1 MKKLICLCLAMLL
14 LLGCFTACGSNAP
27 EETTAPTVKE
37 PEGEGEV
44 LRILTLGNSGTVD
57 SCHLLNLVAA
67 AEGYEG
73 ELYVGTLYYSGCK
86 LYQHVNFIKSGEKVY
101 NLYLSSSTTPNQ
113 PPQILDAVSMQDA
126 LTFQYWDIIILQT
139 TAGEGDDDVAFT
151 DGRIQFIQNYV
162 REQVKNPNFR
172 FAFVHTGVSA
182 SDPELI
188 AMYPYSPNG
197 YAENYAKYNN
207 DRLAYYM
214 AFLDRLERF
223 VYTDETFDFIIP
235 TGAAV
240 MNVWTSYMTEKDI
253 HRDYTHTTD
262 FGRVVQAYCYYCRV
276 AGIEQLEEIK
286 LDSIPKNFLKSA
298 VDKSQDRPLTEMEKA
313 IILESVNN
321 ALANPLEVTQSQYT
335 TAP

>member
-1 MKKLICLCLAMLL
+1 MKKLICLCLAVLL
-14 LLGCFTACGSNAP
+14 MLGCFTACGSNTPA
-27 EETTAPTVKE
+27 ETTAPAVKE

-57 SCHLLNLVAA
+57 SCHMLNLVAA

-101 NLYLSSSTTPNQ
+101 NLYLSSSTTPGN
-113 PPQILDAVSMQDA
+113 PPQILEAVSMQDA
-126 LTFQYWDIIILQT
+126 LTFQYWDIIILQS
-139 TAGEGDDDVAFT
+139 TAGEVTDSATFE

-162 REQVKNPNFR
+162 RENVKNPNFR
-172 FAFVHTGVSA
+172 FAFHHTGVSA

-197 YAENYAKYNN
+197 YAQSYAKYNN
-207 DRLAYYM
+207 DRLAYYQAALS
-214 AFLDRLERF
+214 AFESHI
-223 VYTDETFDFIIP
+223 YTDETFDFIIP
-235 TGAAV
+235 SGPAL

-262 FGRVVQAYCYYCRV
+262 FGRVVQSYCYYCRL
-276 AGIEQLEEIK
+276 AGIAQLEEIK
-286 LDSIPKNFLKSA
+286 LTSIPKNFLKSTA
-298 VDKSQDRPLTEMEKA
+298 DKSQDRPLTDMERA
-313 IILESVNN
+313 IILEAVNN
-321 ALANPLEVTQSQYT
+321 ALANPLEITQSQYT